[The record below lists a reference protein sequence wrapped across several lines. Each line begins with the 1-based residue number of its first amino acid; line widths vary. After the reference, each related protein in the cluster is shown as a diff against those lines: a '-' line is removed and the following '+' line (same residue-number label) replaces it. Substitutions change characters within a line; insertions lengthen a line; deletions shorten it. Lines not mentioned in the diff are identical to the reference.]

1 MSLKT
6 RFGAV
11 HCLCLLFFEAMHIH
25 PTQSIQSLRMD
36 VKQPATCANSTD
48 VLIYSEG
55 SGPTNNA
62 LDRYPRDRK
71 LCLGFDLKGLEAAQ
85 GFESHDKRVKCYF
98 DEWDDNSK
106 DLNCQRDIDTYKD
119 GYCPRTGRPPENWCG
134 TGACCRNTESMYGVN
149 GCHCDPNQWPYND
162 PNSKYKCN
170 EGGLLGDDDNHG
182 CQPSLKNMLCNC
194 VTPLPGYY
202 SDSQYIMKVCK
213 MCEAG
218 KYTHDCRDKPC
229 SCEHKNPPPF
239 CSSLESCVEE
249 KEEGTCIACE
259 KGKYNDGTTYTTSCS
274 DCAVGFVQP
283 NTGKS
288 SCTKCESGKYANQQD
303 HTCED
308 CKQCID
314 NKVNPQCNET
324 ISSNVEG
331 ECICD
336 KGYYDDFGCKPV
348 PRGFFKDTFGDEKT
362 STDCKNVKGLHFTT
376 KNKGSTSINDC
387 VCEQNYVHDTK
398 EDKCNACK
406 GDTPYNPINGS
417 GCRACYRY
425 EYWTNN
431 ACQNLS
437 RMELSFESSV
447 LKIQDQDKYRPF
459 ETPDTI
465 TQQSRNK
472 PLPQNSYLDINT
484 HKPESCPKCPLFHEL
499 QACGTPHT
507 TPQGQNQGQKKVWVT
522 WKDGNQISRQHLIT
536 TPISED
542 GTSTFDSYD
551 FWKQKNEQND
561 LQIRR
566 EGKCVRCHHCPSGKY
581 QSECIDGDDT
591 TCIDCTTDASQC
603 SNVQGQHFYLFHNL
617 STYINE
623 QWTGGCNLFPNMAQK
638 DYECRPCETWT
649 RKGDDYF
656 LLLGCGTTSQDTRWD
671 EDKVTDEEK
680 KLSQKTVDN
689 SNPNHYA
696 QYQTRIP
703 YCAPGWYVDTSDDN
717 DKCPLSTDTT
727 STEPW
732 NPECCKKCG
741 DISSAQKK
749 RGSNFKPCT
758 GATNKD
764 TEEYVDRCEN
774 GHYTDMVNGTQTC
787 TRCTTC

>member
-6 RFGAV
+6 RFRAV
-11 HCLCLLFFEAMHIH
+11 HCLCLLFFEAMHAQGSQMDIL
-25 PTQSIQSLRMD
+25 PSDNSIDAQLKCKETTQVLTLTDDNAFVTGDPYEACLVLDWGGMAVNDGKVNIGNVMTEILTN
-36 VKQPATCANSTD
+36 PAD
-48 VLIYSEG
+48 GVEKLVVM
-55 SGPTNNA
+55 
-62 LDRYPRDRK
+62 DRK
-71 LCLGFDLKGLEAAQ
+71 CSYHENHFGILLPKWCA
-85 GFESHDKRVKCYF
+85 S
-98 DEWDDNSK
+98 
-106 DLNCQRDIDTYKD
+106 DIKNKD
-119 GYCPRTGRPPENWCG
+119 GYCSTSKHCG
-134 TGACCRNTESMYGVN
+134 TGVCCRNSEEYSDVK
-149 GCHCDPNQWPYND
+149 GCHCNNKRFPYTKQGNENHRCND
-162 PNSKYKCN
+162 NGRVGTEDKHHCHPSVKNAYCTCVGIPQDKIKTHYANANS
-170 EGGLLGDDDNHG
+170 
-182 CQPSLKNMLCNC
+182 
-194 VTPLPGYY
+194 
-202 SDSQYIMKVCK
+202 IMQQCPP
-213 MCEAG
+213 CSPG
-218 KYTHDCRDKPC
+218 KYGDGCSLNDQGSLQSSCIDCQ
-229 SCEHKNPPPF
+229 
-239 CSSLESCVEE
+239 
-249 KEEGTCIACE
+249 
-259 KGKYNDGTTYTTSCS
+259 KGKYNDGTTYNTSCL
-274 DCAVGFVQP
+274 DCELGSVQP
-283 NTGKS
+283 STGQSSCLECPLGQYAKDKETCEECLTCDDNEVNPMCNERRSDNTGV
-288 SCTKCESGKYANQQD
+288 C
-303 HTCED
+303 
-308 CKQCID
+308 
-314 NKVNPQCNET
+314 V
-324 ISSNVEG
+324 
-331 ECICD
+331 CD
-336 KGYYDDFGCKPV
+336 KGYYKDAFTCQPV
-348 PRGFFKDTFGDEKT
+348 PEGFFKDTSGDEATGKQCT
-362 STDCKNVKGLHFTT
+362 RERGSFFTT
-376 KNKGSTSINDC
+376 INVGSTSINDC

-484 HKPESCPKCPLFHEL
+484 HKPESCPKCPVYHEL
-499 QACGTPHT
+499 QACGSPHT
-507 TPQGQNQGQKKVWVT
+507 TLQGQNQGLKKVWVT

-551 FWKQKNEQND
+551 FWKQMNQQND

-566 EGKCVRCHHCPSGKY
+566 EGKCVRCNTCPSGKY
-581 QSECIDGDDT
+581 QSKCIDGDDG
-591 TCIDCTTDASQC
+591 TCRDCKTDASEC

-696 QYQTRIP
+696 EYQTRIP